1 MTAKKNTKKSY
12 NLGLPTSNAPGPMQ
26 IYVGISEISPFL
38 RTYEEHPSAEDL
50 SYQVFN
56 NACTPTKKTHPQY
69 NAVIGPFSSSR
80 AAEVFKNREGINS
93 VEEAERL
100 VR

>member
-12 NLGLPTSNAPGPMQ
+12 NLGLPTSNAPGPMR
-26 IYVGISEISPFL
+26 IYVGIRETGAFL
-38 RTYEEHPSAEDL
+38 RTFEEHPTAEDL
-50 SYQVFN
+50 SYHVFSTN
-56 NACTPTKKTHPQY
+56 CTPTKKTHPQY